1 MQGGGVTC
9 ANQKFHVRV
18 ENEKGIGSK
27 RDTKRMFVGSAVAKI
42 DGSVVKSI
50 VVDESVFQP
59 HFGFGPFASPHN

>member
-1 MQGGGVTC
+1 MSISSAVAKVDGSVAKIHSFGRPL
-9 ANQKFHVRV
+9 AP
-18 ENEKGIGSK
+18 NEKGIGSK

-59 HFGFGPFASPHN
+59 NFGF